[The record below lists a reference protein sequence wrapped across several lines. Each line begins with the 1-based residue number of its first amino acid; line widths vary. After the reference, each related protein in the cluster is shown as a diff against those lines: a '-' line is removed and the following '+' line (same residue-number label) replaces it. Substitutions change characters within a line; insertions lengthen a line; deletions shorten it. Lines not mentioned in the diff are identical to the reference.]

1 MVGRCAM
8 VCVVAWLD
16 DVCEVVQTRGK
27 CGAWHSFKVAPSCP
41 LPLIQGGTKWPP
53 RWPALA
59 QADTS
64 GPKLAPHGHQVGPSW
79 PKLPHTIPEL
89 AQVRTQN
96 GTCWP
101 KLPTTILHIWGS
113 PCLNKF
119 RPHLNGSKICKTPP
133 GLAPCDAPELHQTH
147 APPIVWRDW
156 VRFVPQI
163 IGYRQTH
170 PTVCVCAVSSHDFNN
185 PLEAGLGPCWSKPRA
200 RLSDNTTRFK
210 RFRASHDKGG
220 GGHT

>member
-1 MVGRCAM
+1 MQWFVLLCGWMMYAKSCRH
-8 VCVVAWLD
+8 VVS
-16 DVCEVVQTRGK
+16 VVLGIHLKLPQ
-27 CGAWHSFKVAPSCP
+27 VAP

-119 RPHLNGSKICKTPP
+119 RPQLNGSKICKTPP

-170 PTVCVCAVSSHDFNN
+170 PTVCVCGVF
-185 PLEAGLGPCWSKPRA
+185 
-200 RLSDNTTRFK
+200 TRFQ
-210 RFRASHDKGG
+210 
-220 GGHT
+220 

>member
-8 VCVVAWLD
+8 VCVVVWLD

-147 APPIVWRDW
+147 A
-156 VRFVPQI
+156 
-163 IGYRQTH
+163 H
-170 PTVCVCAVSSHDFNN
+170 PHSVEGLGTFCTTNNRVSADTPHGVCARGVF
-185 PLEAGLGPCWSKPRA
+185 
-200 RLSDNTTRFK
+200 TRFQ
-210 RFRASHDKGG
+210 
-220 GGHT
+220 